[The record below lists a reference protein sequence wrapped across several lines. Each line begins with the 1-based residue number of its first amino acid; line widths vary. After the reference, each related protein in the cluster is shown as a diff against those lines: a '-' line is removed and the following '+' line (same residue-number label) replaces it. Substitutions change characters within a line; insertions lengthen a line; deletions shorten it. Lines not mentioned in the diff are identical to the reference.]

1 MLIRKHGHSLLFRQY
16 STVTN
21 KLHRWV
27 LVRNFNGAFGAIQWR
42 WLYIFQKCVEK
53 LGILFICFQ
62 KAQLAIAHS
71 ANLILSDQPRHFPR
85 LNLIKFKNWFLLDLV
100 IRQLNKHD
108 LYGCRICLFKKKN
121 FVEGLKQFLP
131 LGQTPVATV
140 LIKRMLIVEGY
151 LLGPV
156 TLVAIVFY
164 PFLLLLPSLS
174 LSLSFGSLLFT
185 RSLSPS
191 PSFYFSPHNFSLSL
205 FMFVVWSCFY
215 IFPESAAI
223 NTMAREGR
231 RERAALLSLS
241 LPLTDE

>member
-1 MLIRKHGHSLLFRQY
+1 MSFSLSFLASFLVVCCFCFRAPDERTWLLFSYFFEKYQLWKLVSCLAFMLIRKHGHSLLFRQY

-108 LYGCRICLFKKKN
+108 LYGCRICLLKKK
-121 FVEGLKQFLP
+121 K
-131 LGQTPVATV
+131 
-140 LIKRMLIVEGY
+140 
-151 LLGPV
+151 
-156 TLVAIVFY
+156 
-164 PFLLLLPSLS
+164 FLLKAWN
-174 LSLSFGSLLFT
+174 
-185 RSLSPS
+185 
-191 PSFYFSPHNFSLSL
+191 NFCRLD
-205 FMFVVWSCFY
+205 
-215 IFPESAAI
+215 
-223 NTMAREGR
+223 R
-231 RERAALLSLS
+231 RRLRRYWLNVC
-241 LPLTDE
+241 